1 MNDAQQS
8 STDETTDQPGRRAGR
23 WLPRL
28 PWRRTAGERPASGAA
43 PDPGP
48 VGLDKPA
55 DGPWPAV
62 RDGLREFGIALTTPA
77 AAGRAPLAQAHKG
90 WVRATPYVV
99 VFAFVAALLPT
110 TVTVLIQDYGMNGG
124 MAGGLAVAQ
133 TLPLLLALTRP
144 LHAWWVI
151 FPADVIGGLAL
162 YAGKHVDGRSWPWT
176 PMIIV
181 GYVLLMVL
189 LGLRES
195 RRTLIAIF
203 LVTAAAGV
211 FFEQLS
217 QTYSDGSWVL
227 MLVLAGVTLVVTYAL
242 RLRGEAQAK
251 LAEQET
257 ISEAERAQRTL
268 LEERARIARELH
280 DIVAHHMSVITV
292 QADTAKYRLPGL
304 SPEVEK
310 EFGEI
315 AAAARESLTE
325 MRRLLKVLRNE
336 EAQAERTPQPGL
348 NRLHQLVEATRRA
361 GVQVAMTPAEAHL
374 QELVTGVPP
383 AVDLSAYRIV
393 QEALSN
399 VIRHAPGAVAHVE
412 LDVHQ
417 RELLLSIVNGPAQ
430 KPRSA
435 LETSGTGHGLVGMR
449 ERVRLTGGSLE
460 AGPAAGGG
468 FRVEARIPLH
478 EQDGEG
484 EPPAENTSR
493 PAQDT
498 PQSEQDTRQSEQD
511 T

>member
-1 MNDAQQS
+1 MNDAQEPA
-8 STDETTDQPGRRAGR
+8 TGEHDETSEKPGRRVLR
-23 WLPRL
+23 WRPNL
-28 PWRRTAGERPASGAA
+28 RRRRGQREEDSKASTGTPSPAASSPGGEGSSGLRW
-43 PDPGP
+43 D
-48 VGLDKPA
+48 
-55 DGPWPAV
+55 AV

-77 AAGRAPLAQAHKG
+77 AAGRPPLAQAEKR
-90 WVRATPYVV
+90 WVRAAPYAVV
-99 VFAFVAALLPT
+99 LVFVASLLPT
-110 TVTVLIQDYGMNGG
+110 TVTVLVQDYGMSGG
-124 MAGGLAVAQ
+124 LAGGLAVAQ

-151 FPADVIGGLAL
+151 FPADVVGALAL

-176 PMIIV
+176 PMVIV

-195 RRTLIAIF
+195 RRTLIAVF

-217 QTYSDGSWVL
+217 QSYSDGSWVL
-227 MLVLAGVTLVVTYAL
+227 MLVLAGFALVVTYTL
-242 RLRGEAQAK
+242 RLRGEAQAR

-257 ISEAERAQRTL
+257 ISEAERAKRTL

-280 DIVAHHMSVITV
+280 DVVAHHMSVITV
-292 QADTAKYRLPGL
+292 QADTAKYRLAGL
-304 SPEVEK
+304 SPEVEN

-348 NRLHQLVEATRRA
+348 ARLGQLAEATRRA
-361 GVQVAMTPAEAHL
+361 GVEV
-374 QELVTGVPP
+374 ELPLGEEELAALVGDLPQ

-399 VIRHAPGAVAHVE
+399 VIRHAPGATARIDVAVTQDE
-412 LDVHQ
+412 LRVG
-417 RELLLSIVNGPAQ
+417 VTNGPAR
-430 KPRSA
+430 KPPSV

-449 ERVRLTGGSLE
+449 ERVRLTGGSLD
-460 AGPAAGGG
+460 AGPHGDGG
-468 FRVEARIPLH
+468 FRVAARIPL
-478 EQDGEG
+478 
-484 EPPAENTSR
+484 S
-493 PAQDT
+493 
-498 PQSEQDTRQSEQD
+498 
-511 T
+511 

>member
-1 MNDAQQS
+1 MNDTQQP
-8 STDETTDQPGRRAGR
+8 STDETTDQPGSRARR
-23 WLPRL
+23 WLPPLRQRL
-28 PWRRTAGERPASGAA
+28 AGARAVFRAA
-43 PDPGP
+43 PEPDR
-48 VGLDKPA
+48 VSLDKPA
-55 DGPWPAV
+55 DGPWGAV
-62 RDGLREFGIALTTPA
+62 RDGLREFGVALISPA
-77 AAGRAPLAQAHKG
+77 APGRAPLADAPKL
-90 WVRATPYVV
+90 WLRAAPYAV
-99 VFAFVAALLPT
+99 VFVFVAALLPT
-110 TVTVLIQDYGMNGG
+110 TVTVLVQDYKMSGG

-133 TLPLLLALTRP
+133 TVPLLLALTRP

-151 FPADVIGGLAL
+151 FAADVAGGFAL
-162 YAGKHVDGRSWPWT
+162 YAGPHVDGRSWPWT

-195 RRTLIAIF
+195 RRTLIAVA

-217 QTYSDGSWVL
+217 QEYSDGSWVL

-280 DIVAHHMSVITV
+280 DVVAHHMSVITV
-292 QADTAKYRLPGL
+292 QADTAKYRLPDL
-304 SPEVEK
+304 SPEVQQ

-315 AAAARESLTE
+315 ASAARESLTE

-348 NRLHQLVEATRRA
+348 KRLHQLADATRRA
-361 GVQVAMTPAEAHL
+361 GVEVDLPVGDGQLA
-374 QELVTGVPP
+374 ELVARLPQT
-383 AVDLSAYRIV
+383 VDLSAYRIV

-399 VIRHAPGAVAHVE
+399 VIRHAPGASARIDVGVE
-412 LDVHQ
+412 DG
-417 RELLLSIVNGPAQ
+417 ELRVTVTNGPAR
-430 KPRSA
+430 KPLSV

-449 ERVRLTGGSLE
+449 ERVRLTGGSLD
-460 AGPAAGGG
+460 AGPAGDGG
-468 FRVEARIPLH
+468 FRVAARIPL
-478 EQDGEG
+478 
-484 EPPAENTSR
+484 N
-493 PAQDT
+493 
-498 PQSEQDTRQSEQD
+498 
-511 T
+511 